1 LATSARQLAVTAV
14 EPTEVL
20 VDTSVA
26 VAIILADHQ
35 DHRET
40 VKAVSGLR
48 LGLAGHAWFE
58 TYSVLTRL
66 PPGVRRSPADVQ
78 AILDHDFPATRFL
91 GAREQA
97 ALLGELSRTGIAG
110 GAVYDALV
118 GATARSHG
126 MTLVSRDRRAM
137 STYGALSVDVR
148 LII

>member
-1 LATSARQLAVTAV
+1 LATSARQPAVTAA

-35 DHRET
+35 DHHET
-40 VKAVSGLR
+40 VKAVSGLY

-58 TYSVLTRL
+58 TYSVLTRM

-91 GAREQA
+91 EAREQA
-97 ALLGELSRTGIAG
+97 ALQGELSRVGIAG

-118 GATARSHG
+118 GAVARSHG
-126 MTLVSRDRRAM
+126 LTLLSRDRRAM
-137 STYGALSVDVR
+137 STYGALGVDVR
-148 LII
+148 LIV